1 MGRSD
6 HPRSNVP
13 FAAASSVQEFVVEAP
28 KLSTSVSASAS
39 PSASVATRTG
49 EKTASEI
56 AQIFARGS
64 NHELFTKDEQEH
76 RDGDHG
82 ANDDGD
88 SESSNSDDVFTAY
101 DEGRDFP
108 EIDFSSGKSIDQ
120 FDMSKSRTSDRNHA
134 GWKEDN
140 PTNRRIPV
148 SSIDFEFDAK
158 ERSPKMIDSNKD
170 KSINVNGDVIVDNE
184 KPGSNAKEAQNVT
197 AEVPKS
203 SGNEP
208 TPKIENTTEKTSSPE
223 ENSDFGQKIDTSLFD
238 LSDDNY
244 DSDAM
249 TWRPLRLTPNGVFK
263 TDVSEVIS
271 TSTGNGETIVTV
283 LSSDSWIPNAGPIMK
298 ERD

>member
-1 MGRSD
+1 M
-6 HPRSNVP
+6 
-13 FAAASSVQEFVVEAP
+13 
-28 KLSTSVSASAS
+28 
-39 PSASVATRTG
+39 ATRTG

-56 AQIFARGS
+56 AQIFARGN
-64 NHELFTKDEQEH
+64 NHELFTVDEKEE
-76 RDGDHG
+76 RDNGNNGNNGNDGNNGD
-82 ANDDGD
+82 D
-88 SESSNSDDVFTAY
+88 SEVSNSDDVFSAY
-101 DEGRDFP
+101 DDEGRDFP

-120 FDMSKSRTSDRNHA
+120 FDMSKSRNSDRNHA

-148 SSIDFEFDAK
+148 SSIDFEFDPK
-158 ERSPKMIDSNKD
+158 ERSPKMIDSNSD
-170 KSINVNGDVIVDNE
+170 KSNNADVNAE
-184 KPGSNAKEAQNVT
+184 KPDNGNFKDAKNASSAEGPKPAGKKPEA
-197 AEVPKS
+197 
-203 SGNEP
+203 
-208 TPKIENTTEKTSSPE
+208 TPPENTTEKSSASSPE
-223 ENSDFGQKIDTSLFD
+223 ESSNFGQKIDTSLFD

-283 LSSDSWIPNAGPIMK
+283 LSSDSWIPNGGPIMK